1 MIPIPPL
8 CIKFSISSH
17 FKTKKIRPQL
27 YSGDFGKKFCLKMG
41 WNWKFDVQRGY
52 MNQHLFYKKYLILK
66 FLLYYC
72 VITFVTHCTGST
84 ALDFMDPRFIIY
96 MTSAFQRYVTL
107 LLCFGDFFRVRSFP
121 IMLWLRPFWLGLN
134 ELAAVT
140 KEPTFWLWIVMA
152 HLGQKLKTF

>member
-1 MIPIPPL
+1 MYKGGIWIN
-8 CIKFSISSH
+8 INSMKNIWYWNFYSIIALS
-17 FKTKKIRPQL
+17 
-27 YSGDFGKKFCLKMG
+27 
-41 WNWKFDVQRGY
+41 
-52 MNQHLFYKKYLILK
+52 
-66 FLLYYC
+66 LLLQ
-72 VITFVTHCTGST
+72 VSHCTGST

-152 HLGQKLKTF
+152 HLGQKLRLFNLLPFYFIRGVTTPWPHCVMSLG